1 MKQVVQSL
9 KTGKL
14 SLKEVPRPVARPGTV
29 LIANQF
35 SLISAGTE
43 KMAMDLAQKSLLG
56 KARERPDQV
65 RRVLEK
71 IKNEGLLNTVA
82 QVRAKL
88 DDPMTMGYSSA
99 GVVLACGAGVEEFKP
114 GDRVASNGP
123 HAEVVCISKHLC
135 AKVPEGLPLDH
146 AAFTVL
152 GAIALQGVR
161 LARLEIGSTAL
172 VVGLGLIGQL
182 TVALLKASGVRV
194 IGTDLEEG
202 KCALALQMGASVAR
216 PGLTPAAIE
225 ELTGGLGAD
234 AVIITASTSSNGPI
248 ELAAGAVRKKGR
260 IVLVG
265 VVGLALDRRPFYFK
279 ECEFVVSCSYGA
291 GRYDALYEER
301 GQDYPAA
308 YVRWTE
314 QRNMQAVLDLMARGA
329 LDVSPLIS
337 HRFPIERAEEAYR
350 LIEEGKEPYLGIL
363 LEYGEGV
370 AAGSRSHLAGS
381 RSNLAGSCSDLAGSL
396 SHHVE
401 QPSPCGST
409 FQVRTAG
416 SGSHLAGSR
425 SHEAENC
432 SHTVRASSAVG
443 APSRCEPKGIRLGVL
458 GAGNF
463 AKMVLLPAAIK
474 SGLYEPLIIASQ
486 SGLAASHVGQRLG
499 FKEAVSDEAS
509 VLGRADVEAV
519 FVVTRHSQHA
529 RQVAAALEA
538 GKHVFVEKPLAVNIE
553 ELAAIEEALGRAP
566 DRLLMVGFNRRFSP
580 AARAVKAFMAESSAP
595 ITISVRMNAG
605 AIPADHWTQDPAEG
619 GRIVGEACHAID
631 LATYLT
637 GSLPVR
643 VYAESV
649 GGVQAPSITDD
660 QCFITL
666 RHANGSL
673 SNIAYLAGGDKAF
686 PKERVE
692 VIGGGRVAVIED
704 FRKASGT
711 AGGRARSLW
720 SGGQDKGHR
729 AEVEAF
735 ARAVREGGAWPITW
749 KELRAVTLAALL
761 AVQSLREGVPFE
773 VQPMGSHLE
782 GAPTGG

>member
-1 MKQVVQSL
+1 
-9 KTGKL
+9 
-14 SLKEVPRPVARPGTV
+14 V
-29 LIANQF
+29 LIANAF

-71 IKNEGLLNTVA
+71 VKNEGLLNTMA

-99 GVVLACGAGVEEFKP
+99 GVVLACGPGVEEFKP

-123 HAEVVCISKHLC
+123 HAEVVCVPKHLC
-135 AKVPEGLPLDH
+135 AKVPEGLPLDR

-152 GAIALQGVR
+152 GAVALQGVR

-202 KCALALQMGASVAR
+202 KCALALPMGASVAR

-225 ELTGGLGAD
+225 DLTGGLGAD
-234 AVIITASTSSNGPI
+234 AVVITASTASNGPI

-265 VVGLALDRRPFYFK
+265 VVGLELDRRPFYFK

-314 QRNMQAVLDLMARGA
+314 QRNMQAVLELMARGA

-337 HRFPIERAEEAYR
+337 HRLPIERAEEAYG
-350 LIEEGKEPYLGIL
+350 LIESAREPYVGVV
-363 LEYGEGV
+363 LEYPAAADVDRPESGV
-370 AAGSRSHLAGS
+370 AAGSHRPGIGRKDAAATEDGCRGAAGTVDERSG
-381 RSNLAGSCSDLAGSL
+381 RF
-396 SHHVE
+396 
-401 QPSPCGST
+401 PSAEKTG
-409 FQVRTAG
+409 RKDAAATA
-416 SGSHLAGSR
+416 
-425 SHEAENC
+425 EK
-432 SHTVRASSAVG
+432 VG
-443 APSRCEPKGIRLGVL
+443 KVGLGVL

-463 AKMVLLPAAIK
+463 AKMVLLPAALK
-474 SGLYEPLIIASQ
+474 SGLYEPLVIASQ
-486 SGLAASHVGQRLG
+486 SGLSASHVGQRLG

-509 VLGRADVEAV
+509 VLGRADVNAV

-529 RQVAAALEA
+529 RQVAAALDA
-538 GKHVFVEKPLAVNIE
+538 GKSVFVEKPLAVTIE
-553 ELAAIEEALGRAP
+553 ELARIEEAVGRAP
-566 DRLLMVGFNRRFSP
+566 DSLLMVGFNRRFSP
-580 AARAVKAFMAESSAP
+580 AARAVKAFMAETSAP
-595 ITISVRMNAG
+595 LTVSVRMNAG

-619 GRIVGEACHAID
+619 GRIIGEACHAID

-649 GGVQAPSITDD
+649 GGATAPGITDD

-666 RHANGSL
+666 RHANGSI

-704 FRKASGT
+704 FRKAFSV
-711 AGGRARSLW
+711 AGGKSRTLW
-720 SGGQDKGHR
+720 SGAQDKGHR

-735 ARAVREGGAWPITW
+735 ARAVRAGGAWPIAW
-749 KELRAVTLAALL
+749 EELRAVTLASFLT
-761 AVQSLREGVPFE
+761 VQSLREGVAF
-773 VQPMGSHLE
+773 QM
-782 GAPTGG
+782 